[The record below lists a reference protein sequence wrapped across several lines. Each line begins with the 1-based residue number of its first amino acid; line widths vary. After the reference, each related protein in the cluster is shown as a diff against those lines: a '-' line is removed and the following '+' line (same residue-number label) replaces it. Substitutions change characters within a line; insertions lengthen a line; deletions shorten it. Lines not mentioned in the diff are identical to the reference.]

1 LPPAL
6 DALPFAERMTDAV
19 GLLDLA
25 SLEDFTGRADLRAMA
40 LAAFGFPAD
49 IRFFFATGAFRAATF
64 LGADF
69 FAGFLEEI
77 DFFAI
82 FFGADF
88 LVERA
93 INVIGGATFLCRP
106 EYGEG

>member
-1 LPPAL
+1 MA
-6 DALPFAERMTDAV
+6 DAV

-25 SLEDFTGRADLRAMA
+25 GLEDLAGRADLRAAA
-40 LAAFGFPAD
+40 LAGFGFRAGV
-49 IRFFFATGAFRAATF
+49 RFFFAAGAFRAATF

-69 FAGFLEEI
+69 FADFLAEF

-82 FFGADF
+82 FLGADF

-93 INVIGGATFLCRP
+93 INVIGGATFLSRP
-106 EYGEG
+106 G

>member
-1 LPPAL
+1 MA
-6 DALPFAERMTDAV
+6 DAV

-25 SLEDFTGRADLRAMA
+25 GLEDLAGRADLRAMA
-40 LAAFGFPAD
+40 LAGFGFRAD
-49 IRFFFATGAFRAATF
+49 VRFFFATGVFRAATF

-69 FAGFLEEI
+69 FVCFLAEV

-82 FFGADF
+82 FLGADF

-93 INVIGGATFLCRP
+93 INVIGGVTFLSRP
-106 EYGEG
+106 E

>member
-1 LPPAL
+1 MA
-6 DALPFAERMTDAV
+6 DGV

-25 SLEDFTGRADLRAMA
+25 GLEDRAGRGGLRVAALAGFGLRA
-40 LAAFGFPAD
+40 GV
-49 IRFFFATGAFRAATF
+49 RFFFAAGALRAATF

-69 FAGFLEEI
+69 FAGFLEEV

-82 FFGADF
+82 FLGADF

-93 INVIGGATFLCRP
+93 INVIGGATFLSRP
-106 EYGEG
+106 EYGEA